1 MGFVMKGSSQSANSY
16 FGHWLAKYLAK
27 ENATIQCQ
35 MLQQNAKLLERAME
49 RERERKKT
57 PGCSMYGICTKIIN
71 IRYIP
76 NIFQMQLTVLYAE
89 HMGMILS
96 WPFAFR
102 NHQKEALET
111 LGLSFKPLPPAK
123 LWNNMEYHGISYCNQ
138 SYIPNLTLVN

>member
-1 MGFVMKGSSQSANSY
+1 MGFVMKGFSQSANSY
-16 FGHWLAKYLAK
+16 FGHWLAKYLAN
-27 ENATIQCQ
+27 ENATIQSQ
-35 MLQQNAKLLERAME
+35 MLQQNAKLPERAME
-49 RERERKKT
+49 REREREI
-57 PGCSMYGICTKIIN
+57 PDALCMEYVPKITN

-76 NIFQMQLTVLYAE
+76 KIFQMQLTVLYAA